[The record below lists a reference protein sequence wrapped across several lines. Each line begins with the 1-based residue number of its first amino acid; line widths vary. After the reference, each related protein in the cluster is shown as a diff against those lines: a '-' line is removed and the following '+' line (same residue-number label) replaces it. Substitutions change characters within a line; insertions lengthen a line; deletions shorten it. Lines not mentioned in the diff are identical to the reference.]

1 MENKSPEISIGF
13 VNCHLKTA
21 WIWEHV
27 DSTGRNALALTT
39 ARPWNCPHEFYLL
52 YCNCYCVWLWLCQ
65 CVHWKHREI
74 WTNVLS
80 QNDEPAR
87 SPSQFIFFTV
97 SLVYKNKCPNI
108 PKVLWQIKI
117 REGPFW
123 KIGPSK
129 WTLSFCPKMT
139 PSHKH
144 FHNSTQNVTIVRAPT
159 SCPKRAILHRT
170 RSCNIIISISTL

>member
-1 MENKSPEISIGF
+1 MENKLPEISIGF
-13 VNCHLKTA
+13 GNCHLKTA

-39 ARPWNCPHEFYLL
+39 ARPLNCPHEFSFL

-65 CVHWKHREI
+65 CVHWKQCEI
-74 WTNVLS
+74 Y
-80 QNDEPAR
+80 
-87 SPSQFIFFTV
+87 
-97 SLVYKNKCPNI
+97 SLVYINTYPNI

-144 FHNSTQNVTIVRAPT
+144 FRNSTQNVTIVRAPT
-159 SCPKRAILHRT
+159 SCPKRTILHRA
-170 RSCNIIISISTL
+170 RSCNIIFSISTL